1 MEHSLLCSVEDRS
14 LSASHASSMGSSDIW
29 MQQPMEKE
37 TNETTRGVGANP
49 ASFVPL
55 TGSSHLHEFCGAM
68 AEFV

>member
-1 MEHSLLCSVEDRS
+1 
-14 LSASHASSMGSSDIW
+14 MGSSDIW